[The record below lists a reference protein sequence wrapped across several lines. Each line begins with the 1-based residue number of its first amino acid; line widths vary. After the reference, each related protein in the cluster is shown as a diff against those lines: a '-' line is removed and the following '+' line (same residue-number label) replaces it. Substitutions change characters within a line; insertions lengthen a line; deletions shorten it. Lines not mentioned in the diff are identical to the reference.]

1 MRSGRAALLFA
12 LAALFVNSLDCYGA
26 WITSSQARDCCR
38 KGHCSPASGDPCCKG
53 SLTQSGHALQPQ
65 KRIPVQPQ
73 ISAALLIPEN
83 GQATV
88 ALQTNRLDASA
99 NDLPPPLRLVGNL
112 VPLLI

>member
-53 SLTQSGHALQPQ
+53 PLTQSGHALQPQ

-73 ISAALLIPEN
+73 ISVALLIPEN

>member
-26 WITSSQARDCCR
+26 WITSSQARECCR
-38 KGHCSPASGDPCCKG
+38 KGHCSPANGDPCCKG

-73 ISAALLIPEN
+73 ISVALLILQS
-83 GQATV
+83 GQAMV
-88 ALQTNRLDASA
+88 ALQTIRLDASS
-99 NDLPPPLRLVGNL
+99 NDLPPPLRPVGNP